1 MTANLYEEPKITVIE
16 FSLEDVLTKS
26 STVTTT
32 TPPTTLPATTEGG
45 VHIGG
50 GSGSGYIEVPYSD
63 FFK

>member
-1 MTANLYEEPKITVIE
+1 MTAKTYEEPKIAVIE

-50 GSGSGYIEVPYSD
+50 GGSGYIEVPYSD